1 MNQPYQAPPF
11 CMVPIAWRNPLLLN
25 HGFLGVLNI
34 GGKRLIASP
43 VHPHHVHPIL
53 LCGINYQKH
62 LPSRDEPPPISV
74 TEAAL
79 AAKAQTLMGD
89 EGANCLSHLCFQ
101 EILFST
107 SMDLNVKFGYVMI
120 CCFVSVCVPFCI
132 VALSCSALSAVFY
145 RVLKRAFLI

>member
-1 MNQPYQAPPF
+1 MHGPH
-11 CMVPIAWRNPLLLN
+11 CMAKSPIIKPW
-25 HGFLGVLNI
+25 FLGGVESWGEEIL
-34 GGKRLIASP
+34 LASP

-62 LPSRDEPPPISV
+62 LPSRDEPPPISA

-89 EGANCLSHLCFQ
+89 EGANCLLHLCFQ

-132 VALSCSALSAVFY
+132 VGLSCSALSAVFY
-145 RVLKRAFLI
+145 RVLKRAFLIDHLVI